1 MIIMMPT
8 KELIDDII
16 EYYSGKTELSDVN
29 FIAEFPGKRHD
40 LPLRGKIVSV
50 GVDKVN
56 IFPAEDAVKLEY
68 NKSPATMRVKMCI
81 CAPATTNGADVYNVL
96 DRILGN
102 SGILISLWK
111 VAGIDTGEL
120 KYSNSIAGLL
130 LPVFITFNISNMFGN
145 IA

>member
-1 MIIMMPT
+1 MPT
-8 KELIDDII
+8 KELIDDFI
-16 EYYSGKTELSDVN
+16 EYYSGKNELSDIT

-56 IFPAEDAVKLEY
+56 ISPADDATTLEY

-81 CAPATTNGADVYNVL
+81 CAPSTTNGADCYNVL
-96 DRILGN
+96 DRILQK
-102 SGILISLWK
+102 SEILISQWK
-111 VAGIDTGEL
+111 VASIDTGEL
-120 KYSNSIAGLL
+120 KYSSSIAGLL
-130 LPVFITFNISNMFGN
+130 LPIFITVNIKSMYGN